1 MRHVMEV
8 LKKLRLHDYIAK
20 KQATFMS
27 QYKNCYNFTNL
38 CYHED
43 DFGVATEW
51 HFFATSHGKSAAGG
65 IGGTVKRT
73 SAKASLQ
80 RPKEDQILT
89 PAQLY
94 HFVSSE
100 IKGGVLTA
108 KQAAPEQTH
117 HRSRKAKSK
126 KRLHRRSSSS
136 ESIDTSSSSS
146 SSLSSESSDSDAHR
160 KKRKFPSGTSGTPS
174 RGTAIS
180 STFTTM
186 VPSPLRREVR
196 TIKNWTYSHTNPQIR
211 TSTGASIHLG
221 TTTGSSHHSEHTTHT
236 PSGEEIC
243 RRFKFEKCSKGTE
256 CAFSNKCWV
265 TDFGGDHPAKA
276 CTCATPGA
284 TFDKGAMMA
293 KVDLKSAFK
302 MVPKPGLRM
311 ETPWYILARA
321 VLHRHLP
328 PRSVPSIFNKF
339 ANAIHWILENNY
351 GATILHYLD
360 DFLLVGPP
368 RTTYLP
374 GGYVNH
380 APGLRENGSPSRHRE
395 QLRLPADKLQEISAR
410 RLHHYIHLN
419 SEARADIRWW
429 NSFLPSW
436 NGISMFISPEWNDAE
451 SIQLFTD
458 ALAPLDFVH
467 TSMGPGSEEL
477 FAIVAAALT
486 WGHLLEGQR
495 IRFHCDNLPIVQAWT
510 NQSSKHPGVMELLRT
525 LFFIATQ
532 HSFSLPGTPPRLTE
546 LPTGCQH
553 QCLTSWESS
562 RRPPEPPPAQSQ

>member
-108 KQAAPEQTH
+108 KQAAPEQSH

-160 KKRKFPSGTSGTPS
+160 KKRKFKRHKRHSKLRNSSFLNLHHHGSFPFEARKDPSSLPGGKQKKSKYM
-174 RGTAIS
+174 R
-180 STFTTM
+180 
-186 VPSPLRREVR
+186 
-196 TIKNWTYSHTNPQIR
+196 QIR

-221 TTTGSSHHSEHTTHT
+221 TTTGSSHHSEHATHT

-265 TDFGGDHPAKA
+265 TDFVQHPEIVDAELEKEGCFLGPFSQRPLKHFRTSGLGTVPKKNGKWRVIHHLSA
-276 CTCATPGA
+276 PEGLTINDFISKEDFAIHYSTIDDA
-284 TFDKGAMMA
+284 VVLLSRFDKGAMMA
-293 KVDLKSAFK
+293 KVCER
-302 MVPKPGLRM
+302 MGVPVATEKCEGPATCITFLG
-311 ETPWYILARA
+311 I
-321 VLHRHLP
+321 VLDSSLQ
-328 PRSVPSIFNKF
+328 
-339 ANAIHWILENNY
+339 
-351 GATILHYLD
+351 
-360 DFLLVGPP
+360 
-368 RTTYLP
+368 
-374 GGYVNH
+374 
-380 APGLRENGSPSRHRE
+380 
-395 QLRLPADKLQEISAR
+395 QLRLPADKLQEISSHGLAYTKSQEGAPIAHWEACVCSQAR

-467 TSMGPGSEEL
+467 TSMGPGSEVTGNHTSNYPS
-477 FAIVAAALT
+477 APYY
-486 WGHLLEGQR
+486 GR
-495 IRFHCDNLPIVQAWT
+495 
-510 NQSSKHPGVMELLRT
+510 S
-525 LFFIATQ
+525 
-532 HSFSLPGTPPRLTE
+532 SLPLWQQLSLGV
-546 LPTGCQH
+546 
-553 QCLTSWESS
+553 TSWKGNASDFTAIIC
-562 RRPPEPPPAQSQ
+562 P